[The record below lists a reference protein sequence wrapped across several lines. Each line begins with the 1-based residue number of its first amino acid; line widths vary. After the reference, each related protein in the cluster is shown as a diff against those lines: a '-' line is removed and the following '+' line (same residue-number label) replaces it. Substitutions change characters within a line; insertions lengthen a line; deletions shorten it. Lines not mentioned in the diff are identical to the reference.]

1 MHINDHVLNAND
13 ISNENSLFLLSNFN
27 LFVIIETESSNDY
40 QQ

>member
-13 ISNENSLFLLSNFN
+13 ISNENSLFLLFNFN
-27 LFVIIETESSNDY
+27 LFIIIETESSNDY